1 MSSAHTATLR
11 SPRKRS
17 SAPLWRKSPADAVLA
32 LVSLAQF
39 FGVLGLAVIAARSE
53 DHRWWP
59 AAIGLVTALT
69 TYNII
74 VVSHLF
80 VHVPWFT
87 SPRLNAAV
95 SLLNS
100 ANIAQS
106 VQAYRLF
113 HVRNHHRYNNDRRD
127 DGGQTLDTTS
137 TYRLGTGGGHAPVV
151 RYVLTGLWSSI
162 RDLALTVASLPRL
175 CRVGP
180 RESGL
185 LQLASRQPL
194 VRSRELAQVQA
205 DRIAQLAYLVLLC
218 AISWQWTLVCYLPAV
233 LLSFALVNV
242 QNYYRHFGAEPDS
255 RLANSVSHYGRWYN
269 RVTFND
275 GYHQEHHFRPGAHWS
290 ELPLIFTRYQAQFD
304 DAGRVISPVPAM
316 VGFLDRLRPPVP
328 PSRAARLSEGAAE

>member
-17 SAPLWRKSPADAVLA
+17 SVSLWRKSRADAFLA
-32 LVSLAQF
+32 LVSLVQF
-39 FGVLGLAVIAARSE
+39 FGILGIAAVAARSE

-59 AAIGLVTALT
+59 ATFGLVTALT

-95 SLLNS
+95 SLMNS

-113 HVRNHHRYNNDRRD
+113 HVRNHHRYNNDRCD
-127 DGGQTLDTTS
+127 EGGQTLDTTS
-137 TYRLGTGGGHAPVV
+137 TYRLGTGGQHAPVV

-162 RDLALTVASLPRL
+162 RDLATTVASLTRL
-175 CRVGP
+175 CRVGAG
-180 RESGL
+180 EYGL
-185 LQLASRQPL
+185 LRLTSRQPL
-194 VRSRELAQVQA
+194 VRSRELAQVRA
-205 DRIAQLAYLVLLC
+205 DRVAQLAYLALLG
-218 AISWQWTLVCYLPAV
+218 ALSWQWTLLCYLPAV
-233 LLSFALVNV
+233 LLAFALVNV

-255 RLANSVSHYGRWYN
+255 RMANSVSHYGRWYN

-290 ELPLIFTRYQAQFD
+290 ELPWISKRFQHEFD
-304 DAGRVISPVPAM
+304 EAGRVVSPVPAM
-316 VGFLDRLRPPVP
+316 VGFLDRLRPPTP
-328 PSRAARLSEGAAE
+328 PSRAVRLSKGAAE